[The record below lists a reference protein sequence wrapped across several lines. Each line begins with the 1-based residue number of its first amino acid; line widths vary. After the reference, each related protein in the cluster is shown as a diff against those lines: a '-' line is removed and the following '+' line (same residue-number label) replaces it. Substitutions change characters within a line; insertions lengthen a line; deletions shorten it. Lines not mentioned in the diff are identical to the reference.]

1 MARVPTLLIVSLLSA
16 GAAFAQT
23 TPPTQSSIRAVMNRV
38 HDYLRTAAPLR
49 PADATTGASVSL
61 SNMPMNVALRR
72 TTLRIDSYEW
82 GVTYAG
88 MLQATQFTGDERY
101 HLYVNQLLRGLAR
114 MAAHMRAN
122 YPNAT
127 ADNYP
132 PSVSSTY
139 SLRRVL
145 FPRIP
150 DEAGSQC
157 AAWVKGSR
165 AGVVG
170 LRPQIDVYANW
181 MSTQQYRLSDGTLA
195 RNSPLPNTIWL
206 DDLYMGVPCFAQM
219 ALLTGDSRYFD
230 DAARQ
235 VLQYHSRMF
244 VAQRGLFM
252 HGWVQEMS
260 PHPAFHWGRANGW
273 AFMAMA
279 ELLTVLP
286 KDHPQ
291 RAQLLDIFRAHAA
304 GLRRVQ
310 APSGL
315 WHQLLDRPDS
325 YEETSSSAMFVFAL
339 TRAINKGWISRNTW
353 APIVLRG
360 WNGLTTKVNSM
371 GQVEGTCIST
381 GLGWDDT
388 HYLNRP
394 TDVNA
399 AHGYGPIFLAGS
411 EIIRLLQ
418 QHPEVA
424 TTNAIVQFEPV
435 FEDRAQ
441 MHPN

>member
-16 GAAFAQT
+16 SAAFAQT
-23 TPPTQSSIRAVMNRV
+23 APVTQNSIRTVLNRV
-38 HDYLRTAAPLR
+38 HGYLLTAAPLR
-49 PADATTGASVSL
+49 PVDATTGTAVSL
-61 SNMPMNVALRR
+61 DNMPRNVALGP

-88 MLQATQFTGDERY
+88 MFQATDFITGD
-101 HLYVNQLLRGLAR
+101 LRFRSYARTNINGLAR

-122 YPNAT
+122 YPDAT
-127 ADNYP
+127 ADNFP
-132 PSVSSTY
+132 PDLASTH

-150 DEAGSQC
+150 DEAGAQC
-157 AAWVKGSR
+157 SAWIKASR
-165 AGVVG
+165 VPGMTN
-170 LRPQIDVYANW
+170 LRPLIDTYSNW

-195 RNSPLPNTIWL
+195 RNMPMPNTLWL

-219 ALLTGDSRYFD
+219 ALLTGDGRYFD
-230 DAARQ
+230 DAANQ
-235 VLQYHSRMF
+235 VLQYYSRMF
-244 VAQRGLFM
+244 VAQKGLFM
-252 HGWVQEMS
+252 HGWIQEMS

-273 AFMAMA
+273 AIMAMA

-286 KDHPQ
+286 ANHPQ
-291 RAQLLDIFRAHAA
+291 RSQLLNIFRAHAA

-315 WHQLLDRPDS
+315 WRQLVDRPDS
-325 YEETSSSAMFVFAL
+325 YEETSSSAMYVFAL

-360 WNGLTTKVNSM
+360 WNGLRTKVNST

-388 HYLNRP
+388 FYLNRP

-411 EIIRLLQ
+411 EIIYLLQ
-418 QHPEVA
+418 RHPEVG
-424 TTNAIVQFEPV
+424 TTNATVQFEPV
-435 FEDRAQ
+435 FED
-441 MHPN
+441 

>member
-1 MARVPTLLIVSLLSA
+1 M
-16 GAAFAQT
+16 F
-23 TPPTQSSIRAVMNRV
+23 
-38 HDYLRTAAPLR
+38 
-49 PADATTGASVSL
+49 
-61 SNMPMNVALRR
+61 
-72 TTLRIDSYEW
+72 
-82 GVTYAG
+82 
-88 MLQATQFTGDERY
+88 QATDNITGD
-101 HLYVNQLLRGLAR
+101 LRFRSYARTNINGLTR

-122 YPNAT
+122 YPDAT
-127 ADNYP
+127 ADNFP
-132 PSVSSTY
+132 PDLASTY

-150 DEAGSQC
+150 DEAGAHCS
-157 AAWVKGSR
+157 AWIKASR
-165 AGVVG
+165 VANMTN
-170 LRPQIDVYANW
+170 LRPLIDTYANW
-181 MSTQQYRLSDGTLA
+181 MSTQQFRLSDGTLA
-195 RNSPLPNTIWL
+195 RNTPMPNTVWL

-219 ALLTGDSRYFD
+219 ARLTGDARYFD
-230 DAARQ
+230 DAINQ
-235 VLQYHSRMF
+235 VIQFYSKMF
-244 VAQRGLFM
+244 VAQKGLYM

-273 AFMAMA
+273 AAMATA

-291 RAQLLDIFRAHAA
+291 RSQLLNIFRAHAA

-325 YEETSSSAMFVFAL
+325 YEETSASAMFVFAL
-339 TRAINKGWISRNTW
+339 TRAINKGWISRETW

-360 WNGLTTKVNSM
+360 WNGLKTKVNSM
-371 GQVEGTCIST
+371 GQVEGTCVGT

-388 HYLNRP
+388 FYLNRP

-411 EIIRLLQ
+411 EIIRLLNE
-418 QHPEVA
+418 HPEVA
-424 TTNAIVQFEPV
+424 TTNATDQSEPV
-435 FEDRAQ
+435 FED
-441 MHPN
+441 

>member
-1 MARVPTLLIVSLLSA
+1 MARLPTLLIVSLLSA
-16 GAAFAQT
+16 GAAVAQT
-23 TPPTQSSIRAVMNRV
+23 APPTITSIRVVLNRV
-38 HDYLRTAAPLR
+38 HGYVLTAAPLR
-49 PADATTGASVSL
+49 PVDATTGEAVSL
-61 SNMPMNVALRR
+61 DNMPQNVALGP

-88 MLQATQFTGDERY
+88 MLQATKFTSDLRFRS
-101 HLYVNQLLRGLAR
+101 YVRTNINGLAR

-122 YPNAT
+122 YPDAT
-127 ADNYP
+127 ADNFP
-132 PSVSSTY
+132 PDLASTN

-150 DEAGSQC
+150 DEAGAQC
-157 AAWVKGSR
+157 SAWIKASR
-165 AGVVG
+165 TPIGTVD
-170 LRPQIDVYANW
+170 LRPLIDTYSNW
-181 MSTQQYRLSDGTLA
+181 MSTQQFRLSDGTLA
-195 RNSPLPNTIWL
+195 RNVPMPNTMWL

-230 DAARQ
+230 DAAKQ
-235 VLQYHSRMF
+235 VIQYYSRMF
-244 VAQRGLFM
+244 VPEKGLYM
-252 HGWVQEMS
+252 HGWVQEQS

-273 AFMAMA
+273 AFMATA
-279 ELLTVLP
+279 ELLSVLP
-286 KDHPQ
+286 TDHPQ
-291 RAQLLDIFRAHAA
+291 RAQILNIFKAHAA

-339 TRAINKGWISRNTW
+339 TRAINNGWISRNTW

-360 WNGLTTKVNSM
+360 WNGLKAKVNST

-381 GLGWDDT
+381 SLGWDDT
-388 HYLNRP
+388 YYLNRP
-394 TDVNA
+394 TDVTA

-411 EIIRLLQ
+411 EIIYLLQ
-418 QHPEVA
+418 RHPEVA
-424 TTNAIVQFEPV
+424 TAGAAVKLEPAFE
-435 FEDRAQ
+435 
-441 MHPN
+441 N

>member
-1 MARVPTLLIVSLLSA
+1 MARLPTLLIVSLLSA
-16 GAAFAQT
+16 GSAFAQT
-23 TPPTQSSIRAVMNRV
+23 THLTQTSIRIVLNRV
-38 HDYLRTAAPLR
+38 HEYLLTAAPLR
-49 PADATTGASVSL
+49 PVDATTGAAVSL
-61 SNMPMNVALRR
+61 DNMPKNVALGP
-72 TTLRIDSYEW
+72 TTLHIDGYEW

-88 MLQATQFTGDERY
+88 MFQATDFITGD
-101 HLYVNQLLRGLAR
+101 LRFRNYARTNLNGLAR

-122 YPNAT
+122 YPDAT
-127 ADNYP
+127 ADNFP
-132 PSVSSTY
+132 PDLASTY
-139 SLRRVL
+139 SLRSVL

-150 DEAGSQC
+150 DEAGAQC
-157 AAWVKGSR
+157 SAMIKASR
-165 AGVVG
+165 APGITN
-170 LRPQIDVYANW
+170 LRPLIDTYANW

-195 RNSPLPNTIWL
+195 RNRPMPNTVWL

-219 ALLTGDSRYFD
+219 ALLTGDQRYFD
-230 DAARQ
+230 DAAKQ
-235 VLQYHSRMF
+235 VLQFHSRMF
-244 VAQRGLFM
+244 VAQKGLYM

-273 AFMAMA
+273 AIMATA

-286 KDHPQ
+286 REHPQ
-291 RAQLLDIFRAHAA
+291 RTQLLSIFRAHAA

-339 TRAINKGWISRNTW
+339 TRAINKGWISRETW

-360 WNGLTTKVNSM
+360 WNGLKTKVNST
-371 GQVEGTCIST
+371 GQVEGTCIAT

-411 EIIRLLQ
+411 EIVYMLQ
-418 QHPEVA
+418 TQGE
-424 TTNAIVQFEPV
+424 TNATSQLEPA
-435 FEDRAQ
+435 FED
-441 MHPN
+441 